1 MPPSATLPQNA
12 PETAVGRSVKARNVV
27 GSTPSVA
34 TYFPLTLIRAA
45 SIRPAA
51 TTPGTR
57 RTAASVPA
65 GSDVPETTRTSAASS
80 LPGGEVM
87 AASGDE
93 DARGSGSILVAERDS
108 SESSTAGA
116 VLRWAALPAVEGPA
130 MEGQAAATART
141 ATARTATARTAS
153 AAHDTG
159 ARRRN
164 QVRAGAGAG
173 TREVTQTS
181 LPTLLPMLAH
191 LYRIFQG

>member
-93 DARGSGSILVAERDS
+93 DARGGI
-108 SESSTAGA
+108 
-116 VLRWAALPAVEGPA
+116 
-130 MEGQAAATART
+130 
-141 ATARTATARTAS
+141 
-153 AAHDTG
+153 
-159 ARRRN
+159 ARRGGACRGGPG
-164 QVRAGAGAG
+164 RADSKDRERGA
-173 TREVTQTS
+173 
-181 LPTLLPMLAH
+181 
-191 LYRIFQG
+191 

>member
-130 MEGQAAATART
+130 MEGQAAPTAKTPT
-141 ATARTATARTAS
+141 AKTAS

>member
-93 DARGSGSILVAERDS
+93 DARGSGSAPPKGAQTFQMGPGGATVCQNGKCSNAAGQKIDHLSSAGYTSISQSKVA
-108 SESSTAGA
+108 A
-116 VLRWAALPAVEGPA
+116 VAKLKDVKAAVGGL
-130 MEGQAAATART
+130 
-141 ATARTATARTAS
+141 
-153 AAHDTG
+153 
-159 ARRRN
+159 
-164 QVRAGAGAG
+164 
-173 TREVTQTS
+173 
-181 LPTLLPMLAH
+181 TLSDNS
-191 LYRIFQG
+191 ISI